1 MNKLLDLIVRAME
14 HNDYVNDDNYE
25 IVRYGLELLVMKAI
39 IYVILLIIGIA
50 TKSIF
55 EVVAFMVAYQPLRSY
70 CGGYHAKSRV
80 TCITSSVL
88 MLVSVIVFS
97 KTVSAEYAVIMSIIM
112 MFIGSVTIVLLTPVG
127 TPNKPLDDM
136 EKKVFR
142 KRSLIILAII
152 WLFAVVMYF
161 IKFNNVMIPVA
172 LAVINTAILLIAGKL
187 KQ

>member
-1 MNKLLDLIVRAME
+1 
-14 HNDYVNDDNYE
+14 
-25 IVRYGLELLVMKAI
+25 
-39 IYVILLIIGIA
+39 
-50 TKSIF
+50 
-55 EVVAFMVAYQPLRSY
+55 
-70 CGGYHAKSRV
+70 
-80 TCITSSVL
+80 
-88 MLVSVIVFS
+88 
-97 KTVSAEYAVIMSIIM
+97 M